1 MARLKLGILT
11 CTIYFSMTAFSQTT
25 TSLRSKILALDDY
38 QDAPQLWKLYND
50 SSSVMD
56 EATRL
61 HAKVSLNYYFNRP
74 DEMLQCVDSLLTL
87 YPEECLR
94 NKSWPIVMPKQRNF
108 WKKGTTDNSIPGGRP
123 CAKIKSSTKR

>member
-87 YPEECLR
+87 YPEECTPEQKVGLLLCQNR
-94 NKSWPIVMPKQRNF
+94 ETSGKRELQTTQFLVADLAQR
-108 WKKGTTDNSIPGGRP
+108 
-123 CAKIKSSTKR
+123 

>member
-25 TSLRSKILALDDY
+25 TSLRSKILALDYY

-87 YPEECLR
+87 YPEECTPEQKLAY
-94 NKSWPIVMPKQRNF
+94 
-108 WKKGTTDNSIPGGRP
+108 
-123 CAKIKSSTKR
+123 CYAKT

>member
-11 CTIYFSMTAFSQTT
+11 WTICFSMTAFSQTT

-38 QDAPQLWKLYND
+38 QDAPQLWKQYND
-50 SSSVMD
+50 SSSEMD

-74 DEMLQCVDSLLTL
+74 DEM
-87 YPEECLR
+87 
-94 NKSWPIVMPKQRNF
+94 
-108 WKKGTTDNSIPGGRP
+108 
-123 CAKIKSSTKR
+123 

>member
-1 MARLKLGILT
+1 MAKLKLGILT
-11 CTIYFSMTAFSQTT
+11 WTICFSMTAFSQTT
-25 TSLRSKILALDDY
+25 TSLRSKILALDYY

-87 YPEECLR
+87 YPEECT
-94 NKSWPIVMPKQRNF
+94 P
-108 WKKGTTDNSIPGGRP
+108 
-123 CAKIKSSTKR
+123 

>member
-11 CTIYFSMTAFSQTT
+11 WTICFSMTAFSQTT
-25 TSLRSKILALDDY
+25 TSLRSKILALDD
-38 QDAPQLWKLYND
+38 YND

-74 DEMLQCVDSLLTL
+74 DEM
-87 YPEECLR
+87 
-94 NKSWPIVMPKQRNF
+94 
-108 WKKGTTDNSIPGGRP
+108 
-123 CAKIKSSTKR
+123 

>member
-1 MARLKLGILT
+1 MNYNIYYYGKTKARHSYLYNL
-11 CTIYFSMTAFSQTT
+11 FFNDFSQTT

-87 YPEECLR
+87 YPEECTPEQKLAY
-94 NKSWPIVMPKQRNF
+94 
-108 WKKGTTDNSIPGGRP
+108 
-123 CAKIKSSTKR
+123 CYA